1 MMKLKELLPYLHG
14 IVVNDHKM
22 IYSEEL
28 QEILE
33 KSEEQDWE
41 SIQIQASI
49 SVMSSLVS
57 GLGNSE
63 ELDKSKIC
71 QVSVD
76 LADTLITELKKRN
89 GTV

>member
-1 MMKLKELLPYLHG
+1 MKLSDVLPYLHG

-22 IYSEEL
+22 IYEE
-28 QEILE
+28 EIRELLK

-41 SIQIQASI
+41 SIRVQASI
-49 SVMSSLVS
+49 SAMSSLVS

-71 QVSVD
+71 QISVD